1 MLRSFSKRQEA
12 ADTNHILQH
21 LSSPTMECRRN
32 YSVSSC
38 NHVVHY
44 RCLKKMIS
52 STNARRFAL
61 VTNDFVCPVC
71 RRLID
76 HIYPLL
82 FSPTVNRAFRR
93 FDSLD
98 GLLRKY
104 SSAVQNSVLSVG
116 VVAADHPQSISSL
129 ADYPNKV
136 PTMRKCK

>member
-1 MLRSFSKRQEA
+1 MLQTLKKRHA
-12 ADTNHILQH
+12 LTDTNHVLQH

-44 RCLKKMIS
+44 RCLKKMIGS
-52 STNARRFAL
+52 SNVRQFSL
-61 VTNDFVCPVC
+61 VTNDFSCPVC

-82 FSPTVNRAFRR
+82 FSPTVNRPFRY

-104 SSAVQNSVLSVG
+104 SSAVQDSVLNVRLA
-116 VVAADHPQSISSL
+116 VANH
-129 ADYPNKV
+129 
-136 PTMRKCK
+136 

>member
-1 MLRSFSKRQEA
+1 MLHTLRDRQMVS
-12 ADTNHILQH
+12 DTNHLLQYF
-21 LSSPTMECRRN
+21 SSPPMECRRN
-32 YSVSSC
+32 YSVCSC

-44 RCLKKMIS
+44 RCLQKMLTS
-52 STNARRFAL
+52 SNTRRFSL
-61 VTNDFVCPVC
+61 VTEDFVCPVC

-82 FSPTVNRAFRR
+82 FLPTVNRSFRR

-104 SSAVQNSVLSVG
+104 SSAVQESVLNVG
-116 VVAADHPQSISSL
+116 LMGTDHPQSISSL

-136 PTMRKCK
+136 SFGQE

>member
-1 MLRSFSKRQEA
+1 MLQILKKRHA
-12 ADTNHILQH
+12 LTDTNHVLQH

-44 RCLKKMIS
+44 RCLKKMIGS
-52 STNARRFAL
+52 SNVRQFSL
-61 VTNDFVCPVC
+61 VTNDFSCPVC

-82 FSPTVNRAFRR
+82 FSPTVNRPFRY

-104 SSAVQNSVLSVG
+104 SSAVQDSVLNVRLA
-116 VVAADHPQSISSL
+116 VANH
-129 ADYPNKV
+129 
-136 PTMRKCK
+136 